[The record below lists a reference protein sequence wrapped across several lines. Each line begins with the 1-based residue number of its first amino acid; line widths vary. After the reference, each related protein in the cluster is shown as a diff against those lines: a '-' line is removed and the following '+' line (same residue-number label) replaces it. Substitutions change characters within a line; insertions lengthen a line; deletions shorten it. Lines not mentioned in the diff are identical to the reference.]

1 VARRI
6 VIAIAVFV
14 AGTSTVFADP
24 IAIRASRTIGLD
36 VVFTDE
42 LGRPGTADAGAFSLT
57 SGIFRESRAV
67 SAQTDLGGF
76 LSMAASQNTN
86 FDPIAH
92 RVSGSGSISA
102 GPNSLVGISEV
113 DKSHARS
120 DIDLTFTLARAT
132 PFRFSG
138 VLAAS
143 GDAEMQATLDFD
155 VNEFAGPVPVRF
167 NHSGILQPGSHV
179 FFTHAELGENIPSIT
194 GAASFDI
201 DFSLGSAA
209 TPEPASVALLVTGIA
224 AAGLSHRRTRRRP
237 ERC

>member
-1 VARRI
+1 VARPM

-14 AGTSTVFADP
+14 AGTSTVFADS
-24 IAIRASRTIGLD
+24 ITIGGSRRIGLD

-42 LGRPGTADAGAFSLT
+42 LAQPGTADAGALSLT
-57 SGIFRESRAV
+57 SGIFRETRAV
-67 SAQTDLGGF
+67 TARTDLGGF

-92 RVSGSGSISA
+92 RVTGSGSISA

-113 DKSHARS
+113 DKSHALS
-120 DIDLTFTLARAT
+120 DLDFPFTLARAT

-143 GDAEMQATLDFD
+143 GDAVMQATIEGV
-155 VNEFAGPVPVRF
+155 VNEFGTPVPKTF
-167 NHSGILQPGSHV
+167 NDRGTLQPGSYG

-201 DFSLGSAA
+201 NFSLGSAA
-209 TPEPASVALLVTGIA
+209 TPEPASLALPVTGIA
-224 AAGLSHRRTRRRP
+224 AVTISHRRTRRRP